1 MRSVVTL
8 AESLEDRAPLLPLL
22 PWIQTTLG
30 ALGLRDGPVAHAGA
44 TALVGISHTDGTE
57 VGVGHRGD
65 CMCMCLCLC
74 VCVCVCVRV
83 CVYNSKRPRLHAMPL
98 HQGSCLAS
106 A

>member
-65 CMCMCLCLC
+65 CMCMCL
-74 VCVCVCVRV
+74 
-83 CVYNSKRPRLHAMPL
+83 
-98 HQGSCLAS
+98 
-106 A
+106 